1 MPAVLTCRTPQGRD
15 VAAPLDSFLTPA
27 LREQSRADAI
37 AWIKRLRLV
46 PYDGMPMR
54 RRFRFRHDSLWWFTE
69 LYLHKMRQIDAA
81 VQTVL
86 ALEAAREAHQPTRLT
101 LSGAGT
107 AAREAAL
114 AFGRR
119 HGLAVDVRQPVRARK
134 NLRWQSYEIGL
145 SARLSRLRS
154 PAAPVDHRP
163 SVAAFV
169 HTAFWRELPAAG
181 TATGSRPQE
190 SYVGAVLDAVAASG
204 REGDLYCVGVGPR
217 RNFRTRRWWD
227 PVTSFG
233 AGSRSITPVERLA
246 PFAALHDSLDLWRR
260 RKALARDLTT
270 GQAIREAAAYRG
282 CDLWP
287 VLRRELE
294 GVACLQWP
302 WSARAMD
309 EAGAALEALHPGAVV
324 TYAEAGG
331 WGRALVL
338 EARRR
343 GIASI
348 GLQHGFIYRHWL
360 NYLHEPDEIAPLADD
375 RGCPIPDRTL
385 LFDRYAEQHLMHAGG
400 FPADR
405 LSVTGNARLDDLVA
419 ATAARRPGRDD
430 LRRSLGV
437 SQPGQALAVLTAKYT
452 EIRESL
458 ADLVAAV
465 AGLPEMRLVIK
476 PHPAE
481 HPSDYDQA
489 IAGAANISVASGL
502 DLASLLVAAD
512 AVVTMNSTVA
522 IDALVLGLPAL
533 VIGLPNN
540 LSPFVDAG
548 AMTGADGA
556 GPIREALRSLLYDR
570 EARPLR
576 IAKGA
581 AFARQYGLESDG
593 RAAGRAAAEILALA
607 GHPADRRHGIRDDT
621 L

>member
-1 MPAVLTCRTPQGRD
+1 V
-15 VAAPLDSFLTPA
+15 
-27 LREQSRADAI
+27 
-37 AWIKRLRLV
+37 
-46 PYDGMPMR
+46 
-54 RRFRFRHDSLWWFTE
+54 
-69 LYLHKMRQIDAA
+69 
-81 VQTVL
+81 
-86 ALEAAREAHQPTRLT
+86 
-101 LSGAGT
+101 LSGAGP
-107 AAREAAL
+107 AACDAAL
-114 AFGRR
+114 AFGRQ
-119 HGLAVDVRQPVRARK
+119 HGVAVDVARPAMPRR

-145 SARLSRLRS
+145 SARLSRVRRS
-154 PAAPVDHRP
+154 ALPVDHRP

-169 HTAFWRELPAAG
+169 HTAFWRELPGGSAAG
-181 TATGSRPQE
+181 TRPQE

-204 REGDLYCVGVGPR
+204 RDGDLYCVGVGPR

-227 PVTSFG
+227 PMRDLG
-233 AGSRSITPVERLA
+233 AGSRSITPIERLA
-246 PFAALHDSLDLWRR
+246 PFQTLSDSLDLWRR
-260 RKALARDLTT
+260 RRALARDLTT
-270 GQAIREAAAYRG
+270 GDAIRDAAAYRG

-287 VLRRELE
+287 ILRRELE
-294 GVACLQWP
+294 GVALLQWP

-309 EAGAALEALHPGAVV
+309 EAGAALEALCPGAVV

-343 GIASI
+343 GMASI

-385 LFDRYAEQHLMHAGG
+385 LFDRYAERHLREAGG
-400 FPADR
+400 FPPDG

-419 ATAARRPGRDD
+419 AAAARRPGRDD
-430 LRRSLGV
+430 IRRSLGV
-437 SQPGQALAVLTAKYT
+437 VENQTLAVLTAKYT
-452 EIRESL
+452 EIKGSM
-458 ADLVAAV
+458 ADLVGAV
-465 AGLPEMRLVIK
+465 AGLPDMRLVIK

-481 HPSDYDQA
+481 HPSDYDHA
-489 IAGAANISVASGL
+489 IAGAANVSVASGL

-548 AMTGADGA
+548 AMAGADGA
-556 GPIREALRSLLYDR
+556 GPIREALRALLYDR
-570 EARPLR
+570 EARR
-576 IAKGA
+576 MQIANGA
-581 AFARQYGLESDG
+581 EFARKYGLESDG
-593 RAAGRAAAEILALA
+593 RAASRAAAEILVMA
-607 GHPADRRHGIRDDT
+607 GHPADRRHGIMDDT